1 MAEQKKDG
9 EEKDGGEALE
19 ALLGRLSE
27 GLGRV
32 LDQQKA
38 LGDRLA
44 RLEGRLETRG
54 DEPSGPAAP
63 AAEVRTYDYRVLHH
77 SRCYTIQDIRGRA
90 AGMVSVRRC
99 LALRELDQVRTRYHT
114 GTGDR
119 EVQYAYRM
127 LTDGGKTEPEWTPV
141 EYRIGKDAGA
151 DYSAFLGM
159 AVPIKSGEVFELRH
173 EIRLH
178 NAFSGRN
185 EWVTLVVE
193 YPTEAFR
200 LEVLLPPG
208 RKLVGARRE
217 ESEGASNSFNKRRV
231 FPRTLP
237 QTGQVSLLWEEE
249 RPVTGRAYTL
259 FWDW

>member
-1 MAEQKKDG
+1 MTEPKEDG
-9 EEKDGGEALE
+9 GKKDGGEALE
-19 ALLGRLSE
+19 GLLGRLSE

-44 RLEGRLETRG
+44 RLEGRL
-54 DEPSGPAAP
+54 DEEPAGQAPP

-77 SRCYTIQDIRGRA
+77 SRCYTVQDIHGRA
-90 AGMVSVRRC
+90 AEMVGVRRC
-99 LALRELDQVRTRYHT
+99 LALQELAQVRTRYHT
-114 GTGDR
+114 GTGER
-119 EVQYAYRM
+119 EVRYSCRVIP
-127 LTDGGKTEPEWTPV
+127 DGDRAEPEWVPV
-141 EYRIGKDAGA
+141 EFRIDKGAGA
-151 DYSAFLGM
+151 DYSAFLVM
-159 AVPIKSGEVFELRH
+159 PVPIKSGEVFEVRH

-178 NAFSGRN
+178 NAFTGRN

-193 YPTEAFR
+193 YPTEVFR

-208 RKLVGARRE
+208 RRLVGARRE

>member
-1 MAEQKKDG
+1 MSERKG
-9 EEKDGGEALE
+9 DGGGKGGGDALE

-27 GLGRV
+27 GLGQV

-44 RLEGRLETRG
+44 RLEGRLEG
-54 DEPSGPAAP
+54 LEDGPSGEA
-63 AAEVRTYDYRVLHH
+63 AAEEEARTYDYRVLHH
-77 SRCYTIQDIRGRA
+77 SRCYTIQDIHQPA
-90 AGMVSVRRC
+90 AEMLSLRRC
-99 LALRELDQVRTRYHT
+99 LALQELAQVRTRYHT

-119 EVQYAYRM
+119 EVSYAFRAIPE
-127 LTDGGKTEPEWTPV
+127 GEKAEPEWMPV
-141 EYRIGKDAGA
+141 EYRIDKGAGA
-151 DYSAFLGM
+151 DFSAFLVM
-159 AVPIKSGEVFELRH
+159 PRPIKSGEVFELRH

-178 NAFSGRN
+178 NAFTGRN

-193 YPTEAFR
+193 YPTEVFR
-200 LEVLLPPG
+200 LEVILPPG
-208 RKLVGARRE
+208 RRLVGARRE

-237 QTGQVSLLWEEE
+237 QTGQVSLLWEEA